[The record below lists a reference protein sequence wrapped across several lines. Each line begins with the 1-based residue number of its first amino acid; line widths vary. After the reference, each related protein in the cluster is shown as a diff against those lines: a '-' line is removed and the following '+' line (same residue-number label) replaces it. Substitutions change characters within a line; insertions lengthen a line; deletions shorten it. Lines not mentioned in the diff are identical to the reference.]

1 MPRTFTKDEL
11 LAQETFDA
19 IYQIE
24 NDAERLEYLSG
35 LRDSA
40 RNEQCIRAVNQKI
53 KDTLQQWESD
63 RALTG
68 SKWTLFRDA
77 PFPPLRCGQWDCN
90 ENGIFKETIDTNF
103 CIHKL
108 PVCPHPVCPTARL
121 VNMETGIEHLQIDYK
136 KDGTWK
142 RLIVERADVA
152 DARVIV
158 RNLANRIEITSDTAR
173 DMVRFL
179 ADVVADNQGTLPMN
193 ESVDRLGWV
202 KTDAAQIF
210 APYADGIAFDGENR
224 FAPVFRAVREQGHF
238 EVWRA
243 VMRAQRQFNPLF
255 RVVMAASFA
264 SPLLELLDALPFV
277 LHLWGGTGAGKTV
290 AVMCA
295 MSIWGDPDKGK
306 LMWSLDSTKV
316 FFGQAAAFLRN
327 IPFYGDEL
335 QTVSEKYMS
344 MDKLIMYLCE
354 GVDRGR
360 GAANGGIQSTK
371 QWRNAFLFTGEQSIS
386 SDASG
391 GGVKNRLIEVQLKD
405 GDALVCDGNA
415 TVGIITQN
423 FGHAGR
429 KYIEA
434 VRQKDVSD
442 LRARY
447 RELQKSLMERA
458 DTTDKQAYSMAAM
471 LLADEIACA
480 CIFPGDAPL
489 TVDDVACY
497 LQTRQE
503 VDVAARAY
511 DWTINWIARYPE
523 RWRSDSYGE
532 HWGKLDSDVATIN
545 RDVLCEALQAAGYPY
560 SACIAAWGERGLIQR
575 TTQGRNIHTSTYS
588 GVRASCV
595 KVVLPQETPGFHFE

>member
-1 MPRTFTKDEL
+1 MPREFTAEEL
-11 LAQETFDA
+11 MAPETYDA
-19 IYQIE
+19 MLMIE
-24 NDAERLEYLSG
+24 DDAERHGYL
-35 LRDSA
+35 LDLKDSA
-40 RNEQCIRAVNQKI
+40 RRVKFGVNAVNERI
-53 KDTLQQWESD
+53 KMARQRYQAAQ
-63 RALTG
+63 RGAG
-68 SKWTLFRDA
+68 SKWTVFRDA
-77 PFPPLRCGQWDCN
+77 PFPPLRCGQWDCTDL
-90 ENGIFKETIDTNF
+90 GVWRYDIDAFGAKTRITA
-103 CIHKL
+103 CAHAIA
-108 PVCPHPVCPTARL
+108 PTARL
-121 VNMETGIEHLQIDYK
+121 VNVDTGAEHLQLHYL
-136 KDGTWK
+136 KDGAWRQLVASRSELADK
-142 RLIVERADVA
+142 GLIVRRIADKGVEVTSEN
-152 DARVIV
+152 ARELV
-158 RNLANRIEITSDTAR
+158 RYISEVVSLNP
-173 DMVRFL
+173 DMLSGRKSI
-179 ADVVADNQGTLPMN
+179 DH
-193 ESVDRLGWV
+193 LGWV
-202 KTDAAQIF
+202 SRSAF
-210 APYADGIAFDGENR
+210 APYDDGIVFDGDDR

-243 VMRAQRQFNPLF
+243 AMRAQRQFNPLF

-290 AVMCA
+290 AAMCA

-327 IPFYGDEL
+327 IPFYGDEM

-360 GAANGGIQSTK
+360 GAASGGIQSTK

-423 FGHAGR
+423 FGHAGK

-447 RELQKSLMERA
+447 RELQKSLMERT
-458 DTTDKQAYSMAAM
+458 DTTNKQAYSMAAM
-471 LLADEIACA
+471 LLADEIACE

-511 DWTINWIARYPE
+511 DWTINWIARNPD
-523 RWRSDSYGE
+523 RWKDTGYGE
-532 HWGKLDSDVATIN
+532 RWGKLDDAVATIN
-545 RDVLCEALQAAGYPY
+545 RDVLTEALNGAGYPY
-560 SACIAAWGERGLIQR
+560 TAVIAAWGERGLIQR
-575 TTQGRNIHTSTYS
+575 TTQGRNLHNVSYS
-588 GVRASCV
+588 GVKTYCI
-595 KVVLPQETPGFHFE
+595 KLVLPSDTPQLPF